1 MVPSLKTSFNARLSL
16 AGNTLTM
23 DLHEPN
29 VEELET
35 SIRTKHDLRWVL
47 LVSELIYIGK

>member
-1 MVPSLKTSFNARLSL
+1 
-16 AGNTLTM
+16 M

-35 SIRTKHDLRWVL
+35 NIRTKHDLRWVL
-47 LVSELIYIGK
+47 RLSELVWTGNRTNLFHT